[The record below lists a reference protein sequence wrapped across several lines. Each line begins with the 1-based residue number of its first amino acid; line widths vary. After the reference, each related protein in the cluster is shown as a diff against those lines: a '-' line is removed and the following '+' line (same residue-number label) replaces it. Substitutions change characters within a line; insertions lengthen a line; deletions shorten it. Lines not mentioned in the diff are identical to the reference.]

1 MLVGTKCII
10 LCRVMNLGG
19 TTGIPSSRPI
29 CGREVLFCIP
39 LSLREGALRHRS
51 CREPDGA
58 RRQAQCKLR
67 DDEAIPTKFGDCFGQ
82 KYTALATT
90 GKNNLEVRMLDKLGE
105 IEKSALDSL
114 QSITD
119 QAALETWRVAN
130 LGRSSPLMMAF
141 SELGKLSKEERPVV
155 GAAAN
160 RVKVALE
167 SAFESQSQAVK
178 NAALAKS
185 LEEEK
190 LDVTLPGR
198 TKHIGRL
205 HPSTQQLRRVLDI
218 LAEMGF
224 QVYTSPEVETD
235 EMNFQLLN
243 FPPHHP
249 ARDMQDTIYIEAGE
263 RGDNPILLRTQTSP
277 GQIRAMRYFS
287 SLNPSDPPPIRV
299 ASPGMCFRHE
309 QITARSEVQ
318 FNQVEGLAVGKNI
331 TFADLKGTIADFV
344 RRMFGEGARLRFR
357 ASYFPFTEPSAE
369 VDVECFVCGGKGCQV
384 CKNSGWLEIL
394 GCGMVHPVVLQNGGY
409 DPKIYS
415 GYAWGMGPERQL
427 MLRNKINDIRYF
439 WGNDVRFL
447 EQF

>member
-1 MLVGTKCII
+1 
-10 LCRVMNLGG
+10 
-19 TTGIPSSRPI
+19 
-29 CGREVLFCIP
+29 
-39 LSLREGALRHRS
+39 
-51 CREPDGA
+51 
-58 RRQAQCKLR
+58 
-67 DDEAIPTKFGDCFGQ
+67 
-82 KYTALATT
+82 
-90 GKNNLEVRMLDKLGE
+90 MLDKLKE
-105 IEKSALDSL
+105 IEKSALESLATINDQTALDS
-114 QSITD
+114 
-119 QAALETWRVAN
+119 WRVAYV
-130 LGRSSPLMMAF
+130 GRSSPLMQVFAGF
-141 SELGKLSKEERPVV
+141 GKLSKEEKPVV
-155 GAAAN
+155 GAEAN

-167 SAFESQSQAVK
+167 SALEEKSKEIK

-198 TKHIGRL
+198 SVNIGRL
-205 HPSTQQLRRVLDI
+205 HPSTQQLRRVLAI

-224 QVYTSPEVETD
+224 QVYTSREVETD
-235 EMNFQLLN
+235 EYNFQLLN
-243 FPPHHP
+243 FPPDHP
-249 ARDMQDTIYIEAGE
+249 ARDMQDTFFIEAGDPSTGSG
-263 RGDNPILLRTQTSP
+263 RAADNPILMRTHTSP
-277 GQIRAMRYFS
+277 GQIHAMREHAAT
-287 SLNPSDPPPIRV
+287 NPQDPPPIRI
-299 ASPGMCFRHE
+299 ALPGMCFRYE
-309 QITARSEVQ
+309 QITARSEIQ

-369 VDVECFVCGGKGCQV
+369 VDVECFVCGGVGCQV

-415 GYAWGMGPERQL
+415 GFAWGMGPERQL

-447 EQF
+447 VQF